1 MIREYV
7 AVLWNPK
14 ERVSEDVYVEVKDDV
29 KLQNTLAE
37 AEKKALAYAKEK
49 FGWSEEETI
58 CISLN
63 SVSLNLPEGRKI
75 IGTCKECKWWLP
87 YEEAFGQCLG
97 CWLVG
102 TEGMKV
108 PYQKDM
114 VAFSETGVK
123 CNYSDDYFAMAIT
136 GEDFGCIHWER
147 REKRKE

>member
-7 AVLWNPK
+7 AVLWNSK

-75 IGTCKECKWWLP
+75 IGICKECRWWRRRIMDS
-87 YEEAFGQCLG
+87 Y
-97 CWLVG
+97 G
-102 TEGMKV
+102 TVDCYGMCQNPKFSQEWDG
-108 PYQKDM
+108 YKSIKDKGKDM
-114 VAFSETGVK
+114 FV
-123 CNYSDDYFAMAIT
+123 CFAKTDGARFET

-147 REKRKE
+147 KE